1 MPRKRADQVLVERGV
16 VETRAKAQEA
26 IAAGGVRAD
35 GVLVRK
41 PADLIGENAVLE
53 LDKPYPW
60 VSRAGLKLD
69 HALAAFGVAPAGL
82 VCLDIGASTGG
93 FCDVLLAR
101 GAARIY
107 AVDVGRDQLHPKLR
121 GDPRIVRLEG
131 QDARDLTRRDI
142 AEPPS
147 LITADVSFIGLAKT
161 LPAPLALAAE
171 RATLIALI
179 KPQFESGP
187 GRRGKNG
194 LIEDAEARRIAEA
207 VVDSLD
213 GLEGFR
219 PRELTA
225 SPVRGGEGQRE
236 FLMLARRD

>member
-41 PADLIGENAVLE
+41 AADLIGENAVLE

-69 HALAAFGVAPAGL
+69 HALAAFGVSAQGR

-107 AVDVGRDQLHPKLR
+107 AVDVGRGQLHPKLA
-121 GDPRIVRLEG
+121 GDGRIVRLEG
-131 QDARDLTRRDI
+131 QDARDLTRREI
-142 AEPPS
+142 AEEAS
-147 LITADVSFIGLAKT
+147 LITADVSFIGLAKA
-161 LPAPLALAAE
+161 LPAALALAAPE
-171 RATLIALI
+171 AELIALI

-187 GRRGKNG
+187 GKRGKNG
-194 LIEDAEARRIAEA
+194 LIEDGEARRIAET
-207 VVDSLD
+207 VVESLD
-213 GLEGFR
+213 GLAGFR
-219 PRELTA
+219 ARELTA

-236 FLMLARRD
+236 FLMLAKRG

>member
-41 PADLIGENAVLE
+41 AADLIGENAVLE

-82 VCLDIGASTGG
+82 VCLDVGASTGG

-101 GAARIY
+101 GAARVY

-121 GDPRIVRLEG
+121 ADPRVVRLEG
-131 QDARDLTRRDI
+131 QDARDLTAREI
-142 AEPPS
+142 AQAPA
-147 LITADVSFIGLAKT
+147 LITADVSFIGLAKA
-161 LPAPLALAAE
+161 LPAALALAAPG
-171 RATLIALI
+171 ACLIALI

-187 GRRGKNG
+187 GKRGKNG
-194 LIEDAEARRIAEA
+194 LIDDAESRRIAES
-207 VVDSLD
+207 VVEQLD
-213 GLEGFR
+213 GLAGFR
-219 PRELTA
+219 ARELTA

-236 FLMLARRD
+236 FLMLAQRE